1 MDKTLF
7 AGLSISLGFADGL
20 QQVIGTI
27 VTSEIPSLS
36 SIDYASVY
44 KADFLGCLKSLYVPQ

>member
-1 MDKTLF
+1 MDKRSF
-7 AGLSISLGFADGL
+7 VELSISLSFADRL

-36 SIDYASVY
+36 NIEYDSVY
-44 KADFLGCLKSLYVPQ
+44 KADFCRIMHETGR

>member
-1 MDKTLF
+1 MDKRSFVELI
-7 AGLSISLGFADGL
+7 ISLGFADRF

-36 SIDYASVY
+36 NIEYDSVY
-44 KADFLGCLKSLYVPQ
+44 KADFLGCMKSFCVP